1 MSANVISLP
10 KQKLSRK
17 EKRRMK
23 KAGMRAPLSKPV
35 SLNFDTSR
43 IFAAN
48 QAAPVDQIVFNAT
61 DLEAMSFQPTVKV
74 ELRQFTPE
82 MLGGVTVM
90 NTVGKRDYLKTQ
102 VVMLFSIAALG
113 LMIGFFIAYFI

>member
-1 MSANVISLP
+1 
-10 KQKLSRK
+10 
-17 EKRRMK
+17 
-23 KAGMRAPLSKPV
+23 
-35 SLNFDTSR
+35 
-43 IFAAN
+43 
-48 QAAPVDQIVFNAT
+48 
-61 DLEAMSFQPTVKV
+61 
-74 ELRQFTPE
+74 